1 VIAQYTL
8 IFLPILQAVKTDTYY
23 LFYNLTSNPYETVD
37 ISKQFPEEKAWM
49 IQRLNHA
56 LANRPPLLTKDNFDE
71 ETENSKRRQAMQMKG
86 KLVQTPSLDWCA
98 AV

>member
-1 VIAQYTL
+1 LHGTLL

-23 LFYNLTSNPYETVD
+23 LFYNLTNDPYETED

-56 LANRPPLLTKDNFDE
+56 LINRPPLLTKESFSGK
-71 ETENSKRRQAMQMKG
+71 TESFKRRKAMQMKG